1 MTSAVIER
9 VIAESRERKHCRGEG
24 DAPSLAERRASY
36 APGGRQFAPPADVRI
51 EPTELGGV
59 PASWLVPPDV
69 SHERV
74 LFFVHGG
81 GFSLGSTDSYAE
93 LVARLARA
101 VGARALFPEYRL
113 VPEHPFPAGLDD
125 VRTTWDAL
133 RASGV
138 PASSVVLA
146 GDSAGANL
154 VPALLVA
161 LRDAGEELP
170 AAALLMS
177 PFVDLTCS
185 GASMTDREDRDPLFT
200 RAFQQRIAADYAGAA
215 DLAGPL
221 VSPLFARL
229 GGLPPLLVQ
238 VGSEEVLYSDAER
251 LVDAARAAGVDATLD
266 VGEGLLHDY
275 QAIADAPEA
284 VAATD
289 RGAAFLRAAAGW
301 S

>member
-1 MTSAVIER
+1 MPSEVIER
-9 VIAESRERKHCRGEG
+9 TIAQARESKRNPRPGSATLE
-24 DAPSLAERRASY
+24 ERRASY
-36 APGGRQFAPPADVRI
+36 APGLRPFAPPDDVTI

-59 PASWLVPPDV
+59 PASWVVPPGVAD
-69 SHERV
+69 ERV

-81 GFSLGSTDSYAE
+81 GFMLGSVESYAE

-101 VGARALFPEYRL
+101 TGVRAVVPEYRL

-125 VRTTWDAL
+125 VRAAWDAL
-133 RASGV
+133 RSSGV

-146 GDSAGANL
+146 GDSAGGNL

-161 LRDAGEELP
+161 LRDDGEDLP

-177 PFVDLTCS
+177 PFVDLTCA
-185 GASMTDREDRDPLFT
+185 GASMTEREDRDPLFT
-200 RAFQQRIAADYAGAA
+200 LAFQQRIAAGYAGDA
-215 DLAGPL
+215 DLTDPR

-229 GGLPPLLVQ
+229 DGLPPLLVQ

-266 VGEGLLHDY
+266 VGDGMLHDY

-289 RGAAFLRAAAGW
+289 RGGAFLRAALGG
-301 S
+301 

>member
-1 MTSAVIER
+1 LPSEVIER
-9 VIAESRERKHCRGEG
+9 SIAEARENKRRPG
-24 DAPSLAERRASY
+24 PSTATIEERRASY
-36 APGGRQFAPPADVRI
+36 APGLRPFAPPSDVRI
-51 EPTELGGV
+51 EATELDGV
-59 PASWLVPPDV
+59 PASWVVPPGV
-69 SHERV
+69 SGERV

-81 GFSLGSTDSYAE
+81 GFMLGSIDSYAE

-101 VGARALFPEYRL
+101 TGVRAVFPEYRL

-125 VRTTWDAL
+125 VRTAWDAL
-133 RASGV
+133 RASEV
-138 PASSVVLA
+138 PASSIVVA

-154 VPALLVA
+154 LPALLVA
-161 LRDAGEELP
+161 LRDAGDDLS

-185 GASMTDREDRDPLFT
+185 GASMIDREERDPLFT
-200 RAFQQRIAADYAGAA
+200 RAFQQRVAAGYAGDA
-215 DLAGPL
+215 DLTDPR

-229 GGLPPLLVQ
+229 DGLPPLLVQ
-238 VGSEEVLYSDAER
+238 VGSEETLFSDAER

-266 VGEGLLHDY
+266 VGDGMLHDY

-289 RGAAFLRAAAGW
+289 RGAAFLRGVAGW